1 MASSLTEATVGMIIT
16 PMMSPA
22 EMALNDPMLGNTL
35 SLKSGVMNVRAKYP
49 YTTVGTPARISSA
62 GLNHRRKRIGA
73 YSLRQM
79 AVSSPTGSATLMAIR
94 VAISVPYT
102 SGRTPKSPCGGA
114 HFVEVKNSTGETS
127 RKKRE
132 VSSKS
137 TITIP
142 NVVKID
148 RYAQAVRKTFMM
160 RSLASLVRLLR
171 FQASAPDLV
180 PSVLIAKE
188 NPPKSSDYEYR
199 SRLGSRPPYVTSRP
213 VPAQTV
219 TETARVPSSGR
230 RPSARYPC

>member
-16 PMMSPA
+16 PIMSPA
-22 EMALNDPMLGNTL
+22 EIALKDSMPEKRL

-62 GLNHRRKRIGA
+62 GLNHRRKRIEA

-142 NVVKID
+142 NVVKIE

-171 FQASAPDLV
+171 FQASAPDLA
-180 PSVLIAKE
+180 PSALMTKE
-188 NPPKSSDYEYR
+188 NPPNLRGQKEGNRLR
-199 SRLGSRPPYVTSRP
+199 SRFPSATSRP

-219 TETARVPSSGR
+219 TETA
-230 RPSARYPC
+230 

>member
-1 MASSLTEATVGMIIT
+1 
-16 PMMSPA
+16 
-22 EMALNDPMLGNTL
+22 
-35 SLKSGVMNVRAKYP
+35 
-49 YTTVGTPARISSA
+49 
-62 GLNHRRKRIGA
+62 
-73 YSLRQM
+73 M

-114 HFVEVKNSTGETS
+114 HFVEVRNSTGETS
-127 RKKRE
+127 KKNRE

-171 FQASAPDLV
+171 FQASAPDPA
-180 PSVLIAKE
+180 PSALLIKE
-188 NPPKSSDYEYR
+188 NPPNLRGQKEGNRLR
-199 SRLGSRPPYVTSRP
+199 SR
-213 VPAQTV
+213 
-219 TETARVPSSGR
+219 
-230 RPSARYPC
+230 